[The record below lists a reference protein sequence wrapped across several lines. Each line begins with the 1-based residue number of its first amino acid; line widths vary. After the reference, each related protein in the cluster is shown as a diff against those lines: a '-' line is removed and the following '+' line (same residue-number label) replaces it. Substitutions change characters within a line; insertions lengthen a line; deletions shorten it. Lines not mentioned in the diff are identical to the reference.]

1 MKRFIKHYALEIY
14 TLISLLLLLVGA
26 LTDDLSIVQK
36 FVMVYVLLF
45 ILHEWEEM
53 YYPGG
58 FVALISGMIGKNVSD
73 EQKRASRI
81 AAGIL
86 LLSLTIVP
94 FCWDS
99 CVIAIL
105 VTAAFGIFE
114 GFVHLMAIRLFHLKK
129 FYSPGLVTAIMEL
142 LTSVALIVYI
152 EQNNMAAAIDYFAG
166 VGIMILC
173 FVTMQKSLTM
183 MIGFKYSDMPK
194 MVRRQWAKKQK

>member
-45 ILHEWEEM
+45 VLHEWEEM

-58 FVALISGMIGKNVSD
+58 FIVLISGMIGRNVSD

-86 LLSLTIVP
+86 LLAFTIIP
-94 FCWDS
+94 FYWDS

-105 VTAAFGIFE
+105 VTAVFGIFE
-114 GFVHLMAIRLFHLKK
+114 GFVHLMAIRLFRLKK
-129 FYSPGLVTAIMEL
+129 FYSPGLVTAFMEL
-142 LTSVALIVYI
+142 LTSVALIIYI
-152 EQNNMAAAIDYFAG
+152 NQNNMATAIDYIAG
-166 VGIMILC
+166 VGIMMLC
-173 FVTMQKSLTM
+173 FIAMQKSLTM
-183 MIGFKYSDMPK
+183 MIGLKYSEMPK
-194 MVRRQWAKKQK
+194 MVRRQWSKTEN